1 MCILRSILPS
11 IRSYLLTSKRVRQYE
26 PIWLRIKQNKTASI
40 ATHPKNVAR
49 VIKAVN
55 KEKNIDTGYKLL
67 LAEQAHKAILYTTR
81 RKNSKD
87 SGKMVTIKFSLKITL
102 NENYI
107 GMNTL

>member
-1 MCILRSILPS
+1 M
-11 IRSYLLTSKRVRQYE
+11 RQYE
-26 PIWLRIKQNKTASI
+26 PIWRRIKQHKTASI
-40 ATHPKNVAR
+40 ATHPNNVAR

-67 LAEQAHKAILYTTR
+67 LSEQAHKAILYTTR
-81 RKNSKD
+81 RRDLKSNKGS
-87 SGKMVTIKFSLKITL
+87 SNLVTIKFSLKITL